1 MSKGVLIPILDE
13 LSLIQEG
20 DILTSVCQYVGS
32 CCQDMAL
39 SIPYGYVQDGLF
51 VKKLE
56 GSIYLP
62 VMWHVATYEH
72 GAKLNLD
79 LLHLISQLK
88 REQV

>member
-13 LSLIQEG
+13 LSLVQEG
-20 DILTSVCQYVGS
+20 DMLTSVCQYVGS